1 MFFRA
6 GSKTRLQKDTYLNI
20 QSRMYE
26 PQPAHVHGDIVQED
40 PGILGGRQLCQQPVV
55 TELLAVNSRPLIIS
69 RDDIGV
75 WKETHSKP
83 ENEFSNILPGITVG
97 SLLLTPL

>member
-6 GSKTRLQKDTYLNI
+6 GGKTRLLKDTYLNI

-26 PQPAHVHGDIVQED
+26 PQPAQEGGD
-40 PGILGGRQLCQQPVV
+40 ILGGRQLCQQSVV
-55 TELLAVNSRPLIIS
+55 TEFLAVNSRPLIIS

-83 ENEFSNILPGITVG
+83 ENEFSNILPRITAG